1 MRLSIKSWLRT
12 QFVVNIGATV
22 EFCRSEGYVSPARC
36 KMKTRTKLKE
46 FTIRTAVESD
56 TAIILSFIRELA
68 EYEKLIE
75 EVVATEETLR
85 ESLFGKRKIAEV
97 VIGEWEDRPVAFAL
111 YFHNFSTFLS
121 RPGIYIEDL
130 YVKPEMRSKGIGK
143 AMLSYIARI
152 AKERKCGRLE
162 WSVLDW
168 NEHAIRFYRSIGAVA
183 MDEWTMQRITGEPL
197 ENLAGE
203 CKQNQK

>member
-1 MRLSIKSWLRT
+1 MRASIKSWIQK
-12 QFVVNIGATV
+12 QFVIKVGADV
-22 EFCRSEGYVSPARC
+22 EFRASEGYVSPAGN

-46 FTIRTAVESD
+46 FTIREAVESD
-56 TAIILSFIRELA
+56 TALILSFIRELA

-75 EVVATEETLR
+75 EVVATEKTLR
-85 ESLFGKRKIAEV
+85 ESLFGKRKVAEV
-97 VIGEWEDRPVAFAL
+97 VIGEWGDMPVAFAL

-130 YVKPEMRSKGIGK
+130 FVKPDMRSKGIGK

-168 NEHAIRFYRSIGAVA
+168 NEPAIRFYRSIGAVA

-203 CKQNQK
+203 CKQKQK